1 MCLAAAGIIASIA
14 GTAVS
19 AFGAIAQGQQQQA
32 LANAQAKAQ
41 EQQAE
46 AERRAAAFES
56 AKEFRQQ
63 SLAQSAA
70 RAQVG
75 ASGVGFAGSPTEVLT
90 ANAGQG
96 QLDLEAIQFG
106 STIRQNNL
114 RTQADISR
122 MQGKAAKTNSL
133 FNAAGSIAGGVSSA
147 FGQYQKS
154 VSLNQNPFA

>member
-1 MCLAAAGIIASIA
+1 MCFAAAGIIASLA
-14 GTAVS
+14 GTAIS
-19 AFGAIAQGQQQQA
+19 AVGAIAQGQQQQA
-32 LANAQAKAQ
+32 LANAQARSL

-56 AKEFRQQ
+56 MKEQRSQ

-75 ASGVGFAGSPTEVLT
+75 ASGVGFEGSPTEVLT

-96 QLDLEAIQFG
+96 QLDLQAIQFG

-122 MQGKAAKTNSL
+122 MQGKQAKVSGFIN
-133 FNAAGSIAGGVSSA
+133 AGSGLISGVSQLYDPRKA
-147 FGQYQKS
+147 ARLGA
-154 VSLNQNPFA
+154 NPFA